1 MIALPSLDEPMF
13 HNSGDEK
20 SSLKEIGPRP
30 GFRSGVGRGVASVT
44 GEGVAEGG
52 NHTMVGEGALAAG
65 SAAPVAV
72 ESAGVWGGGRGG
84 EPPIRHLAAGLECQ
98 RGVWGW

>member
-1 MIALPSLDEPMF
+1 MIALPSFDEPMF

-20 SSLKEIGPRP
+20 SSLKEIEPRP

-72 ESAGVWGGGRGG
+72 ESAGR
-84 EPPIRHLAAGLECQ
+84 LAAA
-98 RGVWGW
+98 GVAHAVRLNPAASMNVKGKL